1 MKMLPLMKTLPLVA
15 AVAAAVVLS
24 GCATSPETIS
34 CMQPNRR
41 VSVEVGGFKLKP
53 APKPKPGA
61 KAGKPGRDN
70 VMLKALAQGD
80 SAWDYGG
87 ATLKAGGKAE
97 LDKLVKTIGSGAGK
111 DTRSTNVGSII
122 ITGHSDRFE
131 VSDGKTNLDEERA
144 RAVKDY
150 LVSKGLNEK
159 LMFWEG
165 KDAAEPVPVTKF
177 CDA

>member
-1 MKMLPLMKTLPLVA
+1 MKTLPLAA

-24 GCATSPETIS
+24 GCATSPETLS

-41 VSVEVGGFKLKP
+41 VVVEVGGIKLKP
-53 APKPKPGA
+53 APKPGA
-61 KAGKPGRDN
+61 KQGRQN

-80 SAWDYGG
+80 AAFDYGG
-87 ATLKAGGKAE
+87 ATLKTGGKAE
-97 LDKLVKTIGSGAGK
+97 LDKLVNTIHKGAGRDK
-111 DTRSTNVGSII
+111 RPTNVGSII

-131 VSDGKTNLDEERA
+131 LSDGKTSLDEERA

-159 LMFWEG
+159 LIFWEG
-165 KDAAEPVPVTKF
+165 KDDKEPVPVTKF